1 MSLPQH
7 VKADLALAGV
17 VFIWGT
23 SFVLVKEALADASP
37 LMFLLLRFG
46 VASLVLLPLLGRRM
60 NWREPRAA
68 GAGLLVGFF
77 LFAGF
82 LFQTFGL
89 QHTTPSKSA
98 FITSLSVPLVPLV
111 LAVLAPRQLRAR
123 ALVGIGVATVGM
135 YFLTIP
141 PGSFS
146 LERGDLITSFCA
158 IGFACHIVALGRYAP
173 RFGFSSIA
181 VWQVLAAFALL
192 LVTAPVASS
201 AGWGGL
207 NVRWSGG
214 LLFALGVT
222 AVLGTALAFSVQTWA
237 QQYTSA
243 THAAVLFS
251 LEPVFAAGFSYL
263 VIGER
268 LGGRGFL
275 GAALIL
281 AGVLVTE
288 LAGNST
294 PAGELAAP
302 APANPAPE
310 ERV

>member
-1 MSLPQH
+1 MSVPSS
-7 VKADLALAGV
+7 VKADLALTGV
-17 VFIWGT
+17 VLVWGT
-23 SFVLVKEALADASP
+23 SFVIVKEALADASP

-46 VASLVLLPLLGRRM
+46 VASLVLLPLFGRRLS
-60 NWREPRAA
+60 WREPGALR
-68 GAGLLVGFF
+68 AGLLVGLC

-82 LFQTFGL
+82 LFQTVGL

-98 FITSLSVPLVPLV
+98 FITSLSVPLVPLI
-111 LAVLAPRQLRAR
+111 LAALAPRQLRAR
-123 ALVGIGVATVGM
+123 ALLGIATATVGM

-141 PGSFS
+141 AGSFS
-146 LERGDLITSFCA
+146 IERGDLITFFCA
-158 IGFACHIVALGRYAP
+158 VGFACHIVALGRYAP
-173 RFGFSSIA
+173 RFGCSSIA
-181 VWQVLAAFALL
+181 VSQVLTAFMLLL
-192 LVTAPVASS
+192 LVAPVAGS
-201 AGWGGL
+201 AGWDAL
-207 NVRWSGG
+207 DVRWSAN
-214 LLFALGVT
+214 LWFALGVT

-251 LEPVFAAGFSYL
+251 LEPVFAAAFSYL
-263 VIGER
+263 MVGER
-268 LGGRGFL
+268 LGGRGFV

-294 PAGELAAP
+294 T
-302 APANPAPE
+302 PANPAAG